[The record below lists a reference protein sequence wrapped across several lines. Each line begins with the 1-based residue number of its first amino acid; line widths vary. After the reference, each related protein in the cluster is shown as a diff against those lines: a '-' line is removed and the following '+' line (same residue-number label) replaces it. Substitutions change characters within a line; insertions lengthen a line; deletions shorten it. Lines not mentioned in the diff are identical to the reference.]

1 MKYALVILLA
11 LTAITPRLHAQ
22 AGRWE
27 CRADSLSGFN
37 CAGYYSGSVTLT
49 SELRGSDLAQTRRV
63 IATVTD
69 GRVSCQV
76 SDSEA
81 GEFGGAG
88 MLAVT
93 HEAALAV
100 GGGYSISV
108 WCPASEGE
116 QSHRGDDAM
125 IVIMQQR
132 APDYAVLEG
141 RDEHEHPDADAV
153 NGLSGTET
161 ITWSLRRR

>member
-1 MKYALVILLA
+1 VILLA
-11 LTAITPRLHAQ
+11 LAATTPRLHAQ
-22 AGRWE
+22 AGPWA
-27 CRADSLSGFN
+27 CRADSLSGYN
-37 CAGYYSGSVTLT
+37 CAGYYSGTVTLT
-49 SELRGSDLAQTRRV
+49 SELRGSDLRQTFRV
-63 IATVTD
+63 VATVTN

-76 SDSEA
+76 SDSEV

-93 HEAALAV
+93 HEAAGV
-100 GGGYSISV
+100 PGGGYGISV

-116 QSHRGDDAM
+116 QPHRGDAPM
-125 IVIMQQR
+125 IEIMRQR

-141 RDEHEHPDADAV
+141 RDEYEHPDADAV
-153 NGLSGTET
+153 NGVSGTET

>member
-1 MKYALVILLA
+1 MKNTLVILLA
-11 LTAITPRLHAQ
+11 LAALTHRLHAQ
-22 AGRWE
+22 AGQWT

-37 CAGYYSGSVTLT
+37 CAGYYSGTVTLV
-49 SELRGSDLAQTRRV
+49 SELRGSDLRQTLRV
-63 IATVTD
+63 VATVTN

-76 SDSEA
+76 SGSEV

-88 MLAVT
+88 MLAVA
-93 HEAALAV
+93 HEAAQVA
-100 GGGYSISV
+100 GGGYSINV

-116 QSHRGDDAM
+116 QPHRGDDPM
-125 IVIMQQR
+125 IVIMRQR
-132 APDYAVLEG
+132 AADYAMLEG